1 MERLGIIMKFLDAEF
16 VQGFIRMAD
25 DGWQQGWHER
35 NGGNLSYRVKP
46 EEVEL
51 VKENF
56 EPKEFQPIG
65 TTVPALAGEYFLVTG
80 SGKYFRNVSIKP
92 EDSICMIELD
102 DKGENYRIVWG
113 LVNGGRPTSE
123 LPSHLMNLE
132 VKKLQDPDYRVVYH
146 AHTTNIIA
154 LTFVLPLEDK
164 VFTRELWEM
173 ATECP
178 VVFPDGVGVVP
189 WRVPGGREIAV
200 ATSELMKKY
209 DLAIW
214 AHHGTFAAG
223 KDFDLT
229 FGLMHTVEKSAEIL
243 VKMLSMHEIIM
254 GYQGEMSLK
263 GLNRNQFESAMMK
276 ILRYRL
282 KTVGKF
288 KVYCTQ
294 STFYMEPEE
303 EDVDMDLAFDRVS
316 KVFGLAALSRA
327 VVCDKDF
334 DTICQ
339 TAEDYLG
346 ASLHGI
352 RTFKVEARRSDKT
365 YPMTSPELMR
375 ELGAYL
381 LGKHNYLKVDVH
393 NPDFKV
399 IVEIRD
405 YGAYIHGPKVP
416 GEGGLPVGTSGRALN
431 MLSGGIDSPVAAYRM
446 AKRGLALDHI
456 HFASPPYTS
465 ERAKLKVK
473 ALAQLT
479 SIYTGSSN
487 LFVVP
492 YTKPQEY
499 IRDNAPDVLFTVL
512 MRRSMMRIANVIAKK
527 QGCEALVTG
536 ESLAQVASQTVKAL
550 QCTDAAQDLPIL
562 RPLIGM
568 DKTEIVETARHI
580 NTFETSILP
589 YEDCCTIFTPPH
601 PKIRPELEEILEA
614 EAAMPGL
621 AALEAEAAE
630 SAERIRIRITDQV
643 EFEG

>member
-1 MERLGIIMKFLDAEF
+1 
-16 VQGFIRMAD
+16 
-25 DGWQQGWHER
+25 
-35 NGGNLSYRVKP
+35 
-46 EEVEL
+46 
-51 VKENF
+51 
-56 EPKEFQPIG
+56 
-65 TTVPALAGEYFLVTG
+65 
-80 SGKYFRNVSIKP
+80 
-92 EDSICMIELD
+92 
-102 DKGENYRIVWG
+102 
-113 LVNGGRPTSE
+113 
-123 LPSHLMNLE
+123 
-132 VKKLQDPDYRVVYH
+132 
-146 AHTTNIIA
+146 
-154 LTFVLPLEDK
+154 
-164 VFTRELWEM
+164 
-173 ATECP
+173 
-178 VVFPDGVGVVP
+178 
-189 WRVPGGREIAV
+189 
-200 ATSELMKKY
+200 
-209 DLAIW
+209 
-214 AHHGTFAAG
+214 
-223 KDFDLT
+223 
-229 FGLMHTVEKSAEIL
+229 
-243 VKMLSMHEIIM
+243 M

-263 GLNRNQFESAMMK
+263 GLNRNQFEAAMMK

-303 EDVDMDLAFDRVS
+303 ENVDMDLAFERVS

-327 VVCDKDF
+327 VVCEKDF

-346 ASLHGI
+346 SALHGI
-352 RTFKVEARRSDKT
+352 RTFKVEARRADKT

-381 LGKHNYLKVDVH
+381 L
-393 NPDFKV
+393 
-399 IVEIRD
+399 EIRD
-405 YGAYIHGPKVP
+405 YGAYIHGPKIP

-473 ALAQLT
+473 ALAQLIT
-479 SIYTGSSN
+479 VYTGSAN

-568 DKTEIVETARHI
+568 DKTEIIETSRHI

-601 PKIRPELEEILEA
+601 PKIRPELEEILAA

-630 SAERIRIRITDQV
+630 QTERIRVRITDQV

>member
-1 MERLGIIMKFLDAEF
+1 
-16 VQGFIRMAD
+16 
-25 DGWQQGWHER
+25 
-35 NGGNLSYRVKP
+35 
-46 EEVEL
+46 
-51 VKENF
+51 
-56 EPKEFQPIG
+56 
-65 TTVPALAGEYFLVTG
+65 
-80 SGKYFRNVSIKP
+80 
-92 EDSICMIELD
+92 
-102 DKGENYRIVWG
+102 
-113 LVNGGRPTSE
+113 
-123 LPSHLMNLE
+123 
-132 VKKLQDPDYRVVYH
+132 
-146 AHTTNIIA
+146 
-154 LTFVLPLEDK
+154 
-164 VFTRELWEM
+164 
-173 ATECP
+173 
-178 VVFPDGVGVVP
+178 
-189 WRVPGGREIAV
+189 
-200 ATSELMKKY
+200 
-209 DLAIW
+209 
-214 AHHGTFAAG
+214 
-223 KDFDLT
+223 
-229 FGLMHTVEKSAEIL
+229 
-243 VKMLSMHEIIM
+243 MHEIIL

-316 KVFGLAALSRA
+316 KVFGLASLSRA

-339 TAEDYLG
+339 TAEEYLG

-352 RTFKVEARRSDKT
+352 RTFKVEARRSDKS

-393 NPDFKV
+393 NPQFKV

-512 MRRSMMRIANVIAKK
+512 MRRSMMRIANVIAKR

-630 SAERIRIRITDQV
+630 NAGYQNARPAHLVNVYTDRVRRLGVLAAGHQAQSELGFVQDNIGRNEYDKRNEHHPVELKAADIDEEGLLLRDVLHGGRNVVGVFGDVYRLYDDRCRRKAEHVERRADDRLIGFEVYTRDRKQSREHKAGYSCGKDREDDDDRRRIPDHVFHSKRAAESAHDHYALKAEVYYARVLGKAAAESDEDKHGSIKNSVLDK
-643 EFEG
+643 

>member
-1 MERLGIIMKFLDAEF
+1 MK
-16 VQGFIRMAD
+16 
-25 DGWQQGWHER
+25 
-35 NGGNLSYRVKP
+35 
-46 EEVEL
+46 EL
-51 VKENF
+51 
-56 EPKEFQPIG
+56 I
-65 TTVPALAGEYFLVTG
+65 LA
-80 SGKYFRNVSIKP
+80 
-92 EDSICMIELD
+92 
-102 DKGENYRIVWG
+102 
-113 LVNGGRPTSE
+113 
-123 LPSHLMNLE
+123 
-132 VKKLQDPDYRVVYH
+132 
-146 AHTTNIIA
+146 
-154 LTFVLPLEDK
+154 
-164 VFTRELWEM
+164 
-173 ATECP
+173 
-178 VVFPDGVGVVP
+178 
-189 WRVPGGREIAV
+189 
-200 ATSELMKKY
+200 
-209 DLAIW
+209 
-214 AHHGTFAAG
+214 
-223 KDFDLT
+223 
-229 FGLMHTVEKSAEIL
+229 
-243 VKMLSMHEIIM
+243 
-254 GYQGEMSLK
+254 YQGEMTLK
-263 GLNRNQFESAMMK
+263 GLNRGKFEA
-276 ILRYRL
+276 RL
-282 KTVGKF
+282 AKTIRWRLEPLGKF
-288 KVYCTQ
+288 KVYQAQ
-294 STFYMEPEE
+294 STVFIEPK
-303 EDVDMDLAFDRVS
+303 EDGLDMDEAFRRVS
-316 KVFGLAALSRA
+316 HVFGIVKLSRA
-327 VVCDKDF
+327 VECPKDF
-334 DTICQ
+334 AAICE
-339 TAEDYLG
+339 TAEAYLG
-346 ASLHGI
+346 ETLRGI

-393 NPDFKV
+393 NPQFKV

-405 YGAYIHGPKVP
+405 YGAYIHGPKIP

-473 ALAQLT
+473 ALAQLIT
-479 SIYTGSSN
+479 VYTGSAN

-568 DKTEIVETARHI
+568 DKTEIIETSRHI

-601 PKIRPELEEILEA
+601 PKIRPELEEILAA

-630 SAERIRIRITDQV
+630 QTERIRVRITDQV

>member
-1 MERLGIIMKFLDAEF
+1 MSKIIGIDL
-16 VQGFIRMAD
+16 
-25 DGWQQGWHER
+25 
-35 NGGNLSYRVKP
+35 
-46 EEVEL
+46 
-51 VKENF
+51 
-56 EPKEFQPIG
+56 G
-65 TTVPALAGEYFLVTG
+65 TTNSAVAIMEG
-80 SGKYFRNVSIKP
+80 
-92 EDSICMIELD
+92 
-102 DKGENYRIVWG
+102 
-113 LVNGGRPTSE
+113 
-123 LPSHLMNLE
+123 
-132 VKKLQDPDYRVVYH
+132 
-146 AHTTNIIA
+146 
-154 LTFVLPLEDK
+154 DK
-164 VFTRELWEM
+164 V
-173 ATECP
+173 
-178 VVFPDGVGVVP
+178 
-189 WRVPGGREIAV
+189 RVIENSEGARTTPSIV
-200 ATSELMKKY
+200 AYLEN
-209 DLAIW
+209 
-214 AHHGTFAAG
+214 G
-223 KDFDLT
+223 
-229 FGLMHTVEKSAEIL
+229 EIL
-243 VKMLSMHEIIM
+243 VGAPAKRQAVTNPKNTLFAVKRLI
-254 GYQGEMSLK
+254 G
-263 GLNRNQFESAMMK
+263 R
-276 ILRYRL
+276 RYDDAEVQ
-282 KTVGKF
+282 K
-288 KVYCTQ
+288 
-294 STFYMEPEE
+294 
-303 EDVDMDLAFDRVS
+303 DI
-316 KVFGLAALSRA
+316 SRA
-327 VVCDKDF
+327 PFKIVKADNGDAWVQVLADKKLAP
-334 DTICQ
+334 Q
-339 TAEDYLG
+339 QVSAEVLRKMKKTAEDYLG

-352 RTFKVEARRSDKT
+352 RTFKVEARRSDKS

-393 NPDFKV
+393 NPQFKV

-405 YGAYIHGPKVP
+405 YGAYIHGPKIP

-601 PKIRPELEEILEA
+601 PKIRPELAEILEA

-621 AALEAEAAE
+621 AELEAEAAE
-630 SAERIRIRITDQV
+630 NTERIRIRITDEI

>member
-1 MERLGIIMKFLDAEF
+1 
-16 VQGFIRMAD
+16 
-25 DGWQQGWHER
+25 
-35 NGGNLSYRVKP
+35 
-46 EEVEL
+46 
-51 VKENF
+51 
-56 EPKEFQPIG
+56 
-65 TTVPALAGEYFLVTG
+65 
-80 SGKYFRNVSIKP
+80 
-92 EDSICMIELD
+92 
-102 DKGENYRIVWG
+102 
-113 LVNGGRPTSE
+113 
-123 LPSHLMNLE
+123 
-132 VKKLQDPDYRVVYH
+132 
-146 AHTTNIIA
+146 
-154 LTFVLPLEDK
+154 
-164 VFTRELWEM
+164 
-173 ATECP
+173 
-178 VVFPDGVGVVP
+178 
-189 WRVPGGREIAV
+189 
-200 ATSELMKKY
+200 
-209 DLAIW
+209 
-214 AHHGTFAAG
+214 
-223 KDFDLT
+223 
-229 FGLMHTVEKSAEIL
+229 
-243 VKMLSMHEIIM
+243 MHEIIM

-431 MLSGGIDSPVAAYRM
+431 MLSGGIDSPVSSYM
-446 AKRGLALDHI
+446 IAKRGVQLELL

-465 ERAKLKVK
+465 EQAREKVLQ
-473 ALAQLT
+473 LAQELT
-479 SIYTGSSN
+479 VWCGRLTVH
-487 LFVVP
+487 VVP
-492 YTKPQEY
+492 FTEIQEE
-499 IRDNAPDVLFTVL
+499 IRRQMTYEQAQ
-512 MRRSMMRIANVIAKK
+512 NVIVDCGTCK
-527 QGCEALVTG
+527 GWT
-536 ESLAQVASQTVKAL
+536 LAQVADRRAASLRWYVKGY
-550 QCTDAAQDLPIL
+550 QGENNIL
-562 RPLIGM
+562 R
-568 DKTEIVETARHI
+568 
-580 NTFETSILP
+580 
-589 YEDCCTIFTPPH
+589 
-601 PKIRPELEEILEA
+601 
-614 EAAMPGL
+614 AA
-621 AALEAEAAE
+621 AAIIWDSLQEKQA
-630 SAERIRIRITDQV
+630 
-643 EFEG
+643 G

>member
-1 MERLGIIMKFLDAEF
+1 
-16 VQGFIRMAD
+16 
-25 DGWQQGWHER
+25 
-35 NGGNLSYRVKP
+35 
-46 EEVEL
+46 
-51 VKENF
+51 
-56 EPKEFQPIG
+56 
-65 TTVPALAGEYFLVTG
+65 
-80 SGKYFRNVSIKP
+80 
-92 EDSICMIELD
+92 
-102 DKGENYRIVWG
+102 
-113 LVNGGRPTSE
+113 
-123 LPSHLMNLE
+123 
-132 VKKLQDPDYRVVYH
+132 
-146 AHTTNIIA
+146 
-154 LTFVLPLEDK
+154 
-164 VFTRELWEM
+164 
-173 ATECP
+173 
-178 VVFPDGVGVVP
+178 
-189 WRVPGGREIAV
+189 
-200 ATSELMKKY
+200 
-209 DLAIW
+209 
-214 AHHGTFAAG
+214 
-223 KDFDLT
+223 
-229 FGLMHTVEKSAEIL
+229 
-243 VKMLSMHEIIM
+243 MHEIIM

-446 AKRGLALDHI
+446 AKRGLAL
-456 HFASPPYTS
+456 
-465 ERAKLKVK
+465 
-473 ALAQLT
+473 
-479 SIYTGSSN
+479 
-487 LFVVP
+487 
-492 YTKPQEY
+492 EY

-601 PKIRPELEEILEA
+601 PKIRPELAEILEA

>member
-1 MERLGIIMKFLDAEF
+1 MR
-16 VQGFIRMAD
+16 
-25 DGWQQGWHER
+25 
-35 NGGNLSYRVKP
+35 
-46 EEVEL
+46 EV
-51 VKENF
+51 
-56 EPKEFQPIG
+56 
-65 TTVPALAGEYFLVTG
+65 
-80 SGKYFRNVSIKP
+80 
-92 EDSICMIELD
+92 
-102 DKGENYRIVWG
+102 
-113 LVNGGRPTSE
+113 
-123 LPSHLMNLE
+123 
-132 VKKLQDPDYRVVYH
+132 
-146 AHTTNIIA
+146 
-154 LTFVLPLEDK
+154 
-164 VFTRELWEM
+164 
-173 ATECP
+173 
-178 VVFPDGVGVVP
+178 
-189 WRVPGGREIAV
+189 
-200 ATSELMKKY
+200 
-209 DLAIW
+209 
-214 AHHGTFAAG
+214 
-223 KDFDLT
+223 
-229 FGLMHTVEKSAEIL
+229 
-243 VKMLSMHEIIM
+243 IM

-263 GLNRNQFESAMMK
+263 GLNRNQFESTMMK

-288 KVYCTQ
+288 RVYCTQ

-303 EDVDMDLAFDRVS
+303 EDIDMDLAFERVS

-327 VVCDKDF
+327 VVCEKDF

-346 ASLHGI
+346 DSLHGI
-352 RTFKVEARRSDKT
+352 KTFKVEARRSDKT
-365 YPMTSPELMR
+365 FPMTSPELMR

-381 LGKHNYLKVDVH
+381 LGRHNYLRVDVK
-393 NPDFKV
+393 NPQFKV

-405 YGAYIHGPKVP
+405 YGAYIHGPKIQ

-446 AKRGLALDHI
+446 AKRGLGLDHI

-473 ALAQLT
+473 ALAQLIT
-479 SIYTGSSN
+479 PYTGSTN

-512 MRRSMMRIANVIAKK
+512 MRRSMMRIANIIARK

-601 PKIRPELEEILEA
+601 PKIRPELSEILEA
-614 EAAMPGL
+614 EAGCPVWQSWKPRPQRPPSASACVSPRRGIRGLSHDSRDHQCGYRAPSRQHPQHQRPVPQPGAGRSGHHGPAGEHHRRQPWPSGRFRQRGQEPLRL
-621 AALEAEAAE
+621 AGLY
-630 SAERIRIRITDQV
+630 RRPRPHGGRPDQ
-643 EFEG
+643 GDCCRLLRG